1 MRTICAGLA
10 LTFAARPPF
19 AQVAF
24 SAVAM
29 QRVHHALNKR
39 RKRRADMKRTT
50 IATVLATVIASG
62 SAGCMPSGDTVAW
75 YRANTTR
82 VEATADTH
90 DCIIEATQQIPS
102 AMGINSNP
110 GYQSPG
116 TTVCNGF
123 SNSVTC
129 NQIGGVNIAPS
140 VSSYDA
146 NLSVKKMYAE
156 RCLARKGYR
165 LQKMKSANEHTGL

>member
-1 MRTICAGLA
+1 
-10 LTFAARPPF
+10 
-19 AQVAF
+19 
-24 SAVAM
+24 
-29 QRVHHALNKR
+29 
-39 RKRRADMKRTT
+39 MKRTT
-50 IATVLATVIASG
+50 IATLLATVIA

-75 YRANTTR
+75 YRANTNR
-82 VEATADTH
+82 VEATADFH

-102 AMGINSNP
+102 AMGVSSNP

-129 NQIGGVNIAPS
+129 NQVGGINIAPT

-146 NLSVKKMYAE
+146 NLSVKKMYVE
-156 RCLARKGYR
+156 RCISRKGYR
-165 LQKMKSANEHTGL
+165 LQKMKWCEDRNDPSISCAAQIQ